1 MKWCV
6 KAKERGP
13 TLERGSWN
21 HVNELV
27 QVGCACVWM
36 YHMWQVVCVVYAR
49 RHVAVRIL
57 VRTSLYSFF
66 SFDVSSP
73 GLAWAQP
80 SRHHPRVPSFLSVWW
95 RFYLS
100 IIFLCASDFMGSL
113 TSRADLSRLKYFS
126 LTDDIWF
133 LRISLVKYS

>member
-66 SFDVSSP
+66 FFWCEPSWP
-73 GLAWAQP
+73 GLGPAQP
-80 SRHHPRVPSFLSVWW
+80 APPSCALFSFSLMTLLPLNNFSLCV
-95 RFYLS
+95 RFHGVS
-100 IIFLCASDFMGSL
+100 HFTCGSL
-113 TSRADLSRLKYFS
+113 TVKILF
-126 LTDDIWF
+126 THGWHM
-133 LRISLVKYS
+133 ISTYIPSQV